1 MDRLTNWIEIPVIDM
16 ARARTFYEALLGAE
30 LAELPFGSLTYA
42 MFPASDPHNAGA
54 LVQGEGYVPS
64 REGALVYLD
73 ATGRLDAMLARAQAA
88 GAAVLMPRTLLSEE
102 AGEAAILLDTE
113 GNRIGLQSPVE
124 QATDRAPTE
133 APSGPVADA
142 TMQAMLGAT
151 APQVAFVLRRG
162 PAYDDP
168 ATAPSRWEHARN
180 MFTLMRDGR
189 VAQVSALM
197 DGTDVLGFGLVAAG
211 SREEAAA
218 TLRED
223 PGVRSGRLVAEI
235 LTAMSFDTER
245 SRARPG

>member
-1 MDRLTNWIEIPVIDM
+1 MDRLSNWIEIPVTDM
-16 ARARTFYEALLGAE
+16 ARARAFYEALLGAE
-30 LAELPFGSLTYA
+30 LVEFPFGPLTYA

-64 REGALVYLD
+64 RDGALVYLD

-113 GNRIGLQSPVE
+113 GNRIGLQSPAE
-124 QATDRAPTE
+124 RAAAEVP
-133 APSGPVADA
+133 AGPVADA

-151 APQVAFVLRRG
+151 APRVAFVLRRG

-168 ATAPSRWEHARN
+168 ATAPAQWEHARN

-189 VAQVSALM
+189 VAQVSALV
-197 DGTDVLGFGLVAAG
+197 DGTDVLGFGLMAAG
-211 SREEAAA
+211 TAEEAAA

-235 LTAMSFDTER
+235 LTAMSFDASR
-245 SRARPG
+245 SRAGLR